1 MAGEVLSLSESV
13 YGTGAETA
21 GASAS
26 TSMFGSM
33 LGYVGLAYGLYSMIS
48 SGFAYAEQKKQQA
61 KLAKQQKQQA
71 NLLREKIKAD
81 NANLYS
87 SAVSSVAQQGAP
99 MGAVY

>member
-1 MAGEVLSLSESV
+1 MAGEALATGSLNEAV
-13 YGTGAETA
+13 YGSGAGATGA
-21 GASAS
+21 
-26 TSMFGSM
+26 SMFGSM

-61 KLAKQQKQQA
+61 KLAKAQKEQA

-81 NANLYS
+81 NTNLYS
-87 SAVSSVAQQGAP
+87 SAISSVAQTSGA